1 MNWNDTQI
9 KKIIQNCMQSNLV
22 NISEEDVTVMKKIG
36 NDISLEPKHE
46 LAKGA
51 VIFIQITQDTNLE
64 EVGNVGEEFW
74 KHAREDANVIYACHK
89 ANTQTTEHSIVYIY

>member
-9 KKIIQNCMQSNLV
+9 KEIIQQCTQSNIV
-22 NISEEDVTVMKKIG
+22 NISPEDVTAMKKIG
-36 NDISLEPKHE
+36 NNISLEPKNE

-51 VIFIQITQDTNLE
+51 IILIQIPQNATLE

-74 KHAREDANVIYACHK
+74 KHAREGANVIYACHK
-89 ANTQTTEHSIVYIY
+89 ADAQRTEHSIVYIY